1 MIAKCSIYIT
11 TLLYLPALLG
21 SFFNAKLRTVIGERF
36 YPEPFSSK
44 SEKISNVIWI
54 HAASV
59 GEIAGV
65 EPLVKKIKQ
74 ANPSSLIAISTT
86 TITGKTEAIRKQ
98 LANFVFI
105 LPFDQP
111 LVLHRLFRYFDISVF
126 VIAETEIWPNLLFYL
141 KRKNVPVVLVNG
153 RISDYSFPRY
163 QRLSWFFS
171 KVLGCF
177 ERILVQSPADKER
190 FMAIGAE
197 PAKISVTGST
207 KYDQDIEILSSNKRV
222 ELIKQ
227 FNLSPSAPCFVAG
240 SVREGE
246 DLQVINVYKSLQV
259 KIPTLQFIIAPRHP
273 ERFVAVG
280 RLLTQSD
287 ISFESRSKIGERDIG
302 LSCQV
307 LLLDTLGELS
317 KAYSIATAAFV
328 GGSLVDIG
336 GHNPMEPAA
345 FGCPILM
352 GPFSSNVKDIVAS
365 LKREGGLLEV
375 QNSDALERTL
385 ENILTNDELRKKI
398 GGAARKV
405 FEQNLGATQEA
416 LQEILSQSRGNTSV
430 LHAA

>member
-1 MIAKCSIYIT
+1 
-11 TLLYLPALLG
+11 
-21 SFFNAKLRTVIGERF
+21 
-36 YPEPFSSK
+36 
-44 SEKISNVIWI
+44 
-54 HAASV
+54 
-59 GEIAGV
+59 
-65 EPLVKKIKQ
+65 
-74 ANPSSLIAISTT
+74 
-86 TITGKTEAIRKQ
+86 
-98 LANFVFI
+98 
-105 LPFDQP
+105 
-111 LVLHRLFRYFDISVF
+111 
-126 VIAETEIWPNLLFYL
+126 
-141 KRKNVPVVLVNG
+141 
-153 RISDYSFPRY
+153 
-163 QRLSWFFS
+163 LSWFFS

-328 GGSLVDIG
+328 GGSLVEIV